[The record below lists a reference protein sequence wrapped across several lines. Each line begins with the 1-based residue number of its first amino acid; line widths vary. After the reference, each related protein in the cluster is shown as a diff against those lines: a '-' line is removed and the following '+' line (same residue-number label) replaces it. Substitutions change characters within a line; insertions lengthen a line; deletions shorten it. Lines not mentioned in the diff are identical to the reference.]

1 MEKGVNPDLV
11 KVGKPFCRVQ
21 GVIEGE
27 INFEL
32 WLPSPD
38 AWNGRFYGTG
48 NGAFAGY
55 IRYEELARGVMRG
68 FASVSTDTGHT
79 ISELHWA
86 MGRPK
91 RLENYEFRAQHLVAV
106 NAKHITEA
114 YYSKPISHSYFMGCS
129 GGGMQAMN
137 EVQRYPADY
146 DGIIDGA
153 DGMGIVGISAR
164 WLMSALIHE
173 SDPAASPSI
182 EDWRKIAAAAVAKCD
197 ADDGVKDGIIN
208 DPPSCKFALSETP
221 GLTGAKLKYAEEL
234 YAPILGSDGS
244 VLSDGFTPG
253 VAYKPMDQPGDP
265 SEAVFGDWTYQDPN
279 WDSKTFNAARD
290 IPLAEA
296 VTPGLAT
303 TNPNLEPFARLGG
316 KLIAYQGWTDPTVP
330 AKSTIRYH
338 EQVVRL
344 LGSDIT
350 DRFYRLFVAPGMDH
364 CGGGEGPNSF
374 GGFMQGNPPEVDA
387 DHDLL
392 SAIVQW
398 VEENKAPE
406 KIIASKV
413 TDGKVVMT
421 RPLCPYPQL
430 ARYSVHGDVNVAANF
445 VCIKP

>member
-1 MEKGVNPDLV
+1 
-11 KVGKPFCRVQ
+11 
-21 GVIEGE
+21 
-27 INFEL
+27 
-32 WLPSPD
+32 
-38 AWNGRFYGTG
+38 
-48 NGAFAGY
+48 
-55 IRYEELARGVMRG
+55 
-68 FASVSTDTGHT
+68 
-79 ISELHWA
+79 
-86 MGRPK
+86 
-91 RLENYEFRAQHLVAV
+91 
-106 NAKHITEA
+106 
-114 YYSKPISHSYFMGCS
+114 
-129 GGGMQAMN
+129 
-137 EVQRYPADY
+137 
-146 DGIIDGA
+146 
-153 DGMGIVGISAR
+153 
-164 WLMSALIHE
+164 
-173 SDPAASPSI
+173 
-182 EDWRKIAAAAVAKCD
+182 
-197 ADDGVKDGIIN
+197 
-208 DPPSCKFALSETP
+208 
-221 GLTGAKLKYAEEL
+221 
-234 YAPILGSDGS
+234 
-244 VLSDGFTPG
+244 
-253 VAYKPMDQPGDP
+253 
-265 SEAVFGDWTYQDPN
+265 
-279 WDSKTFNAARD
+279 
-290 IPLAEA
+290 

-430 ARYSVHGDVNVAANF
+430 ARYSGHGDVNVAANF